1 MKTVLYA
8 HPFVLTFADLRARGG
23 YPAGIS
29 GCFLAAD
36 GRFTIRF
43 GGWAD
48 KQLMYP
54 VVNPAQKSVDELDFS
69 ADFTDVWEMKFLRDG
84 YLVSGQKR
92 GDHKYRFYVTDHAG
106 RICRE
111 LRIGLSHL
119 HACAQTATGHL
130 LAAYRVEDQIGDI
143 HVPHGLGC
151 WTTDGQMVDYP
162 HAGEFSAC
170 DFVAASDGGILVG
183 TDDGNA
189 VLIRENG
196 EKIPMRIARHPSD
209 CAAFCARTGKC
220 IFFDSPRRE
229 GEGILFHL
237 AQPDAAPER
246 VYFTDG
252 NKEIDV
258 QYADAAGNTLLL
270 ADNERCYLY
279 NL

>member
-1 MKTVLYA
+1 MKTVLRA
-8 HPFVLTFADLRARGG
+8 HPFVLTFAELRAQGG

-36 GRFTIRF
+36 GRFTVRF

-54 VVNPAQKSVDELDFS
+54 VVNPVVNSVTKLDFS
-69 ADFTDVWEMKFLRDG
+69 ADFTDVREIKFLRDG
-84 YLVSGQKR
+84 YLVHGQKR
-92 GDHKYRFYVTDHAG
+92 GEQKYRFYVTDNDG
-106 RICRE
+106 RICCA

-119 HACAQTATGHL
+119 HACAQTKEGHL

-151 WTTDGQMVDYP
+151 WTTAGQMVDYP
-162 HAGEFSAC
+162 HAKEFSAC
-170 DFVAASDGGILVG
+170 DFVATDGRNILVG

-196 EKIPMRIARHPSD
+196 EKITMRIAQRPAD
-209 CAAFCARTGKC
+209 CAVFCARTGKC
-220 IFFDSPRRE
+220 ISFDRPRRE

-252 NKEIDV
+252 NKELDV

-270 ADNERCYLY
+270 ADQERCYLY

>member
-1 MKTVLYA
+1 METVLRA
-8 HPFVLTFADLRARGG
+8 HPFVLTFAELRAQGG

-36 GRFTIRF
+36 GRFTVRF

-48 KQLMYP
+48 KQLIYP
-54 VVNPAQKSVDELDFS
+54 VVNPVVNSVTKLDFS
-69 ADFTDVWEMKFLRDG
+69 ADFIDVREIKFLRDG
-84 YLVSGQKR
+84 YLVHGQKR
-92 GDHKYRFYVTDHAG
+92 GEQKYRFYVTDHAG

-111 LRIGLSHL
+111 LRIGLSHV
-119 HACAQTATGHL
+119 HACAQTKEGHL
-130 LAAYRVEDQIGDI
+130 LAAYRVEDQIGEI

-151 WTTDGQMVDYP
+151 WTTDGRMVDYP
-162 HAGEFSAC
+162 HAKEFSAC
-170 DFVAASDGGILVG
+170 DFVAASDEDILVG
-183 TDDGNA
+183 TDDGIA

-196 EKIPMRIARHPSD
+196 EKIPMRIARCPAD

-220 IFFDSPRRE
+220 ISFDRPRRE

-237 AQPDAAPER
+237 AQPDAVPER